1 MEEKRARIY
10 YKVFNPRIEKVNSLN
25 TVKFFIALLDKV
37 EEDTGKII
45 LPPAYKKEVCR
56 MAEIKDKSFS
66 RCMKKLEEVD
76 LVRKVVNGVYF
87 INPLAVWK
95 GSTETR
101 EFAIPEYLKIN
112 AIFTDCVETIHSQL

>member
-101 EFAIPEYLKIN
+101 EFAIHEYLKIN
-112 AIFTDCVETIHSQL
+112 DIITDCVEKIHSKL